1 MAGRC
6 YCRRLGAHSVASKWL
21 AANAKTKQ
29 SLFLHPEHSQHWR
42 LEAYPDC
49 MTYCCTNTVIHGL
62 QFAKKATHT
71 TGFDY
76 INDVKTGS
84 DWFTA
89 CRISNSTRR
98 LLFIDYAQMRT
109 RGREVELKIPGQ
121 SEARIPVPAISWL
134 VASVQFSGRLRR
146 SGRCGPYR

>member
-1 MAGRC
+1 
-6 YCRRLGAHSVASKWL
+6 
-21 AANAKTKQ
+21 
-29 SLFLHPEHSQHWR
+29 
-42 LEAYPDC
+42 
-49 MTYCCTNTVIHGL
+49 MTYCCTNAVIHGL

-71 TGFDY
+71 TGVDY

-89 CRISNSTRR
+89 CRILNSTRR
-98 LLFIDYAQMRT
+98 LLCIEHSQSEMD
-109 RGREVELKIPGQ
+109 GREVELTIPGQ

-146 SGRCGPYR
+146 SGRYGLYH